1 MGNLIGRLAL
11 CSTLFLSAAVMAQE
25 FPAKPVRFVLGFGAG
40 GPTDL
45 GARALAEQMGPRL
58 GQPIVVE
65 NKPGAAGIIA
75 SDYVVAQPADGYTLM
90 FTGSNFST
98 FPIAYKQWKLDAAK
112 DFTYLGISNESFVVM
127 ATSPSLPAKSLQEL
141 IAWAAANPGKLNV
154 ADVGFGPWDF
164 VVKVLD
170 RQHNWQMT
178 RINYKTSGESKIAA
192 MRGDVHVYFDGL
204 NSSISEIKDGRVRG
218 IAMISGRRAPAAMDI
233 PTIAEAGL
241 TNPRLDIPS
250 WTGIVGPANIPAD
263 AVTKISRALKAAVES
278 REYSVKA
285 AALGNEAKFTPPE
298 GHRELVLRS
307 IETYSRLAREL
318 NIQPQ

>member
-1 MGNLIGRLAL
+1 
-11 CSTLFLSAAVMAQE
+11 
-25 FPAKPVRFVLGFGAG
+25 
-40 GPTDL
+40 
-45 GARALAEQMGPRL
+45 MGPRL
-58 GQPIVVE
+58 GQPVVVE

-98 FPIAYKQWKLDAAK
+98 FSVAYKQWKLDAAK
-112 DFTYLGISNESFVVM
+112 DSTYLGISNESFVVM

-141 IAWAAANPGKLNV
+141 IAWGAANPGKLNV

-178 RINYKTSGESKIAA
+178 RINYKTSGEAKIAA

-204 NSSISEIKDGRVRG
+204 NSSISEVKDGRVRG

-241 TNPRLDIPS
+241 TTPRLDIPS

-263 AVTKISRALKAAVES
+263 VVAKISRAHKAAVES

-307 IETYSRLAREL
+307 IETYTRLAREF